1 MNIRWYRPYLPLGC
15 RPNWA
20 LLRHRLAEF
29 SWMSRVVL
37 AFSRE
42 VAEALDLIV
51 EFRERKEKLEIAAEE
66 ARSLPRKRWQL
77 LDSADAFATFA
88 EEMDEILKDNAYGI
102 LLRFKRK

>member
-1 MNIRWYRPYLPLGC
+1 
-15 RPNWA
+15 
-20 LLRHRLAEF
+20 
-29 SWMSRVVL
+29 MSRVVL

-66 ARSLPRKRWQL
+66 ARSLPRKRRQL
-77 LDSADAFATFA
+77 LDSANAIATFA
-88 EEMDEILKDNAYGI
+88 EEMDEFLKDNAYGI

>member
-1 MNIRWYRPYLPLGC
+1 
-15 RPNWA
+15 
-20 LLRHRLAEF
+20 
-29 SWMSRVVL
+29 MSRVVL
-37 AFSRE
+37 ASSRE